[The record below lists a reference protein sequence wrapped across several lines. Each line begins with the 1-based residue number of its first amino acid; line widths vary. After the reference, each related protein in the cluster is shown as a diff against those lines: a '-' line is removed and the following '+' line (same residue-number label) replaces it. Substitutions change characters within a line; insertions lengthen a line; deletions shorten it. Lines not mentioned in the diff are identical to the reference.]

1 MYIEPEEYFTES
13 ARKILEEG
21 ETKPKVLFE
30 HLSRCCMDFTNKDLS
45 GFTIFDD
52 GSYYETNY
60 KPKTK
65 NGNLFSSSKIK
76 QLDEKNYQ
84 RKLIFTSEKLAET
97 VNKFIEAHKDEIN
110 NLPKFIN
117 NSLVLDGNEDLV
129 RIGDKS
135 IPGCNIFYSTPY
147 KINATAFKDLDSEH
161 QKNEKA
167 LELLTTLYAQIQ
179 EVIDKDNS

>member
-13 ARKILEEG
+13 MQKILEEG
-21 ETKPKVLFE
+21 KTKPKVLFE
-30 HLSRCCMDFTNKDLS
+30 HLSRCCMDFTNKGLS

-52 GSYYETNY
+52 GFYYETTY
-60 KPKTK
+60 KLKP
-65 NGNLFSSSKIK
+65 NLDTFFSLVGLK

-84 RKLIFTSEKLAET
+84 RKLIFASKQLAET
-97 VNKFIEAHKDEIN
+97 VNKFIESHKDEIK

-147 KINATAFKDLDSEH
+147 KINETTFKDVDSVH
-161 QKNEKA
+161 
-167 LELLTTLYAQIQ
+167 
-179 EVIDKDNS
+179 S